1 MEIRLKFDRAIERV
15 MGMTDELW
23 LRHANPWSVWTRIAC
38 VPAFALATWSRDWIG
53 AFSLIPVALVV
64 VFLWLNTRIFGP
76 ATDLDRWET
85 RAILGEK
92 IWLNRR
98 RVPISQTQQR
108 ATALALTG
116 SVAGI
121 LPAGLGLIWLD
132 VGLTL
137 LGVVV
142 IVCGQIWFL
151 TLLARLY
158 DEVVPDRDRFRR

>member
-1 MEIRLKFDRAIERV
+1 MAQ
-15 MGMTDELW
+15 
-23 LRHANPWSVWTRIAC
+23 P
-38 VPAFALATWSRDWIG
+38 
-53 AFSLIPVALVV
+53 
-64 VFLWLNTRIFGP
+64 RIFGP

-98 RVPISQTQQR
+98 RVPIPQTHRR
-108 ATALALTG
+108 ATTLALTG

-132 VGLTL
+132 AGLAL

-142 IVCGQIWFL
+142 VVCGQIWFL
-151 TLLARLY
+151 ALLARLY